1 MPLAKG
7 IRRVRI
13 AATIRKLQ
21 PRTLSGLPLQL
32 RAGLAGVAAEA
43 NRIKIATKGVQDDF
57 LMASWLL
64 RMRILK

>member
-7 IRRVRI
+7 IRRVRN

-32 RAGLAGVAAEA
+32 RAGLP
-43 NRIKIATKGVQDDF
+43 D
-57 LMASWLL
+57 
-64 RMRILK
+64 